1 MDQCV
6 HLALARA
13 DLVVL
18 VQAVLV
24 VRVLVVQVAVS
35 VAHALVADVL
45 ADLPEEPEELVE
57 PSAVPEDT
65 EEMADDTSWVM
76 SC

>member
-1 MDQCV
+1 MV
-6 HLALARA
+6 
-13 DLVVL
+13 
-18 VQAVLV
+18 
-24 VRVLVVQVAVS
+24 
-35 VAHALVADVL
+35 
-45 ADLPEEPEELVE
+45 EPEELVE